1 VRGTSR
7 AGETDVPKSLG
18 RARRVPGEAGRM
30 AIAGV
35 RFFRRPVWR
44 AGFCAGAMAAL
55 GAMAVPAFGSLG
67 GSASSVTQDR
77 AAMQAQQETV
87 AHGVGYDIHEMRA
100 PYGTVVDEYVSNTGT
115 VFAVTWRGQ
124 FPPQLQQVLGKY
136 FQEYKDA
143 LAAQPHEYGHHPLN
157 IQEPGLVVQT
167 FGHMGAY
174 YGRAYL
180 PDQVP
185 AGVEADQIR

>member
-1 VRGTSR
+1 
-7 AGETDVPKSLG
+7 
-18 RARRVPGEAGRM
+18 
-30 AIAGV
+30 
-35 RFFRRPVWR
+35 
-44 AGFCAGAMAAL
+44 MAAL
-55 GAMAVPAFGSLG
+55 LTLVMPAFASLG
-67 GSASSVTQDR
+67 GSAGSVAQDR
-77 AAMQAQQETV
+77 AAMNAQESV
-87 AHGVGYDIHEMRA
+87 AHFTGYTVEEMRA
-100 PYGTVVDEYVSNTGT
+100 PYATVVDEYVSNTGT

-124 FPPQLQQVLGKY
+124 FPPQMQQVLGKY
-136 FQEYKDA
+136 FQEYRDA

-180 PDQVP
+180 PDQMP